1 MYDNFDDFGGIEIDP
16 EVLAIM
22 NESSETS
29 FNYEERKPIQ
39 RKPQQP
45 VIPQRTNEV
54 AVATSSLDSE
64 GQILNVGDKVVIG
77 NDKAIGRIIRL
88 GKNALINIPNE
99 GEFEFPCSVLT
110 LYKEKPMESM
120 TGAFTSNTNVT
131 SVRENR
137 SNAYTTLAPQEK
149 RKTTNDKFTSYTV
162 ESLMRE
168 HLQDGE
174 DYNDVSNDDTYE
186 MTERL
191 QEYGGDGQ
199 IFDMGIN

>member
-39 RKPQQP
+39 RKPVQTQ
-45 VIPQRTNEV
+45 QRTNEI

-64 GQILNVGDKVVIG
+64 GQILNVGDKVTIG
-77 NDKAIGRIIRL
+77 NDKAIGRIIAL
-88 GKNALINIPNE
+88 GKNAKVRIQNE
-99 GEFEFPCSVLT
+99 GDFDFPCSVLT
-110 LYKEKPMESM
+110 LYKENPMEKMS
-120 TGAFTSNTNVT
+120 GAFTSNDNIAPKTE
-131 SVRENR
+131 SR
-137 SNAYTTLAPQEK
+137 SAYSLAPQQK
-149 RKTTNDKFTSYTV
+149 SKKANDKFTSYTV
-162 ESLMRE
+162 ESLMKD

-174 DYNDVSNDDTYE
+174 DYNDVSNEDVYE
-186 MTERL
+186 MNERL

-199 IFDMGIN
+199 VFDMGIN